1 MKALRDALKNRH
13 YEEIPTENLIKMEEF
28 VLRNN
33 YFEFDSNI
41 FQQISGTV
49 IGNKFAPPYACVFM
63 DQHEIKYLETQ
74 I

>member
-1 MKALRDALKNRH
+1 
-13 YEEIPTENLIKMEEF
+13 MEEF